1 MKIILKL
8 TTIISLIV
16 ISSCATQTFVVNPKV
31 KREVPAGNP
40 HFSKS
45 SHFFISGIGQSM
57 VLNASEFCKESDG
70 VAFVESKQSFAQVFL
85 TGITYGIYTPRT
97 MNVYCNK

>member
-8 TTIISLIV
+8 TTIISLVV
-16 ISSCATQTFVVNPKV
+16 ISSCATQTFVINSKV

-45 SHFFISGIGQSM
+45 SHFFISGVGQSM

-70 VAFVESKQSFAQVFL
+70 VAFVESKQSFVQGL
-85 TGITYGIYTPRT
+85 LGGITYGIYTPRT
-97 MNVYCNK
+97 MNIYCNK